1 MDRNMVIEIEG
12 RWLRSRD
19 GRVERKLGRR
29 VAFERRAAHRK
40 TSVDQ
45 GELQNTP
52 TPASGRSSL
61 VRWTLLTTDSD
72 RVDGRA
78 SVPTVQNSVTVRQ
91 LCEVVDQTINTL
103 FPDEVWVRGAISG
116 LKRSP
121 NGHVYF
127 DLIDPDDTQA
137 TAVLPIALFA
147 NNKHRVNAI
156 LNKSG
161 GGVKM
166 TDGIE
171 IQIRGR
177 LAYYPRQSRLQLI
190 MSLIDPAF
198 TLGQLSANRDRILA
212 VLRSEGLL
220 TANRSIELPVLPL
233 RIALVTSTGSAAEA
247 DFLHE
252 LETSIHPFEVT
263 TIDAR
268 VQGDEAVT
276 SILRALNRSDE
287 LEVDAIALVRGGG
300 ARTDLI
306 TFDDE
311 TIARAI
317 ANARLPVIVG
327 IGHEIDRSIADEVA
341 HESAKTPTACARFFI
356 DCAEHFHSRV
366 ETAAARIAQT
376 TGQTLASAESDL
388 SRARSDLGRVAIRA
402 VERETL
408 RIELTNDGI
417 GRASQRLLEQSGN
430 HLDTMEMRVT
440 DLDPATTMARG
451 WSITRGPDG
460 RPVRS
465 TAELSRGD
473 LLTTTLADGAVRST
487 VETLLPIQGASDE

>member
-1 MDRNMVIEIEG
+1 
-12 RWLRSRD
+12 
-19 GRVERKLGRR
+19 
-29 VAFERRAAHRK
+29 
-40 TSVDQ
+40 
-45 GELQNTP
+45 
-52 TPASGRSSL
+52 
-61 VRWTLLTTDSD
+61 
-72 RVDGRA
+72 
-78 SVPTVQNSVTVRQ
+78 VQNSVTVRQ

-116 LKRSP
+116 LKRSA

-127 DLIDPDDTQA
+127 DLIDADDTQSS
-137 TAVLPIALFA
+137 AVLPIALFA

-156 LNKSG
+156 LKKSG

-177 LAYYPRQSRLQLI
+177 LTYYPRQSRLQLI

-198 TLGQLSANRDRILA
+198 TLGQLSANRDRVLA
-212 VLRSEGLL
+212 ALRAEGLL
-220 TANRSIELPVLPL
+220 DANRSLKRPVLPL

-252 LETSIHPFEVT
+252 LETSVHPFEVT

-268 VQGDEAVT
+268 VQGDEAVA
-276 SILRALNRSDE
+276 SIVRALAKGTE
-287 LEVDAIALVRGGG
+287 LRVDAIALVRGGG

-306 TFDDE
+306 AFDDE
-311 TIARAI
+311 AVARAI

-327 IGHEIDRSIADEVA
+327 IGHEIDRSIADDVA

-356 DCAEHFHSRV
+356 DCADHFRSRV
-366 ETAAARIAQT
+366 ETAATGIARA
-376 TGQTLASAESDL
+376 TGQNLAAADTDL
-388 SRARSDLGRVAIRA
+388 AQARNDLGRVAIRT

-408 RIELTNDGI
+408 RIELANDGI
-417 GRASQRLLEQSGN
+417 VRASQRLLERSGN
-430 HLDTMEMRVT
+430 HLDTMEVRVS

-465 TAELSRGD
+465 TAELSTGD

-487 VETLLPIQGASDE
+487 VEALLPTQGASDE